1 MSFINEQYVN
11 EVKKLTL
18 IYKSEWINRM
28 RVFLRYIDEHCTD
41 NNFGDF
47 PAMIEELKR
56 LVFTGS
62 SVISR
67 QIELMER
74 RRLPDVDDMRDY
86 EEIKND
92 TSGRTP
98 NDKP

>member
-1 MSFINEQYVN
+1 MSFTNEQYVN
-11 EVKKLTL
+11 GVKKLTL
-18 IYKSEWINRM
+18 IYKCEWINRM
-28 RVFLRYIDEHCTD
+28 HVFLRYIDEHCTD
-41 NNFGDF
+41 NNFGDL
-47 PAMIEELKR
+47 PAMMEELKR

-67 QIELMER
+67 QLELMER
-74 RRLPDVDDMRDY
+74 RRLPEVDDMRDY

-98 NDKP
+98 ND

>member
-1 MSFINEQYVN
+1 MSFTNEQYVN
-11 EVKKLTL
+11 GVKKLTL
-18 IYKSEWINRM
+18 IYKCEWISRM
-28 RVFLRYIDEHCTD
+28 HDFLRYIDEHCTD

-47 PAMIEELKR
+47 PAMMEELKR

-67 QIELMER
+67 QLELMER
-74 RRLPDVDDMRDY
+74 QRLPEVDDMGDY

-92 TSGRTP
+92 TNGRKA
-98 NDKP
+98 ND

>member
-1 MSFINEQYVN
+1 MSFTNEQYVN
-11 EVKKLTL
+11 GVKKLTL
-18 IYKSEWINRM
+18 IYKCEWIKRM
-28 RVFLRYIDEHCTD
+28 HVFLCHIDEHCTD

-67 QIELMER
+67 QLELMER
-74 RRLPDVDDMRDY
+74 RRLPEVDDMRDY

-98 NDKP
+98 ND

>member
-1 MSFINEQYVN
+1 MSFTNEQYVN
-11 EVKKLTL
+11 GVKKLTL

-47 PAMIEELKR
+47 PAMMEELKR

-62 SVISR
+62 FVISR
-67 QIELMER
+67 QLELMER
-74 RRLPDVDDMRDY
+74 RRLPEVDDMRDY

-92 TSGRTP
+92 TSMTTEET
-98 NDKP
+98 K

>member
-1 MSFINEQYVN
+1 MSFTNEQYVN
-11 EVKKLTL
+11 GVKKLAL
-18 IYKSEWINRM
+18 IYKCEWINRM
-28 RVFLRYIDEHCTD
+28 HVFLRYIDEHCTD

-47 PAMIEELKR
+47 PAMMEELKR

-67 QIELMER
+67 QLELMER
-74 RRLPDVDDMRDY
+74 RRLPEIDDMRDY

-92 TSGRTP
+92 TSGKMP
-98 NDKP
+98 ND